1 MNPATGFGVPLPFDS
16 APFVGLRSVAAQ
28 SRVLRLDQ
36 HVLTEGCPWRGILRL
51 AGGDL
56 NALTGLVGLG
66 CHRQQVFFR
75 DTGGWRGASAHQR
88 DFDVASVIG
97 RLESGSARNDIYVTH

>member
-1 MNPATGFGVPLPFDS
+1 MGFSVPLPFDS

-28 SRVLRLDQ
+28 SHVLRLDK
-36 HVLTEGCPWRGILRL
+36 HVPSVGYPWRVILRL

-56 NALTGLVGLG
+56 NALTGLASLG

-75 DTGGWRGASAHQR
+75 ETGGWRGTSAHQR
-88 DFDVASVIG
+88 GFHVASVIG
-97 RLESGSARNDIYVTH
+97 